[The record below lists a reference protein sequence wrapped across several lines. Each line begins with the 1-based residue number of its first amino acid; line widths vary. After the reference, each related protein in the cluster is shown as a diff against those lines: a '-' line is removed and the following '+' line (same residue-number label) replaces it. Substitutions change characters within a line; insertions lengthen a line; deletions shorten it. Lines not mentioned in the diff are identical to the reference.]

1 MMQVRNQEQAEIF
14 HFSKAPL
21 FYDEMKVES

>member
-1 MMQVRNQEQAEIF
+1 MMKVSNQEQAELF
-14 HFSKAPL
+14 QFSKASL

>member
-1 MMQVRNQEQAEIF
+1 MMQVSNQEQAELF
-14 HFSKAPL
+14 QFSKAPL